1 MDKERLKELLRNRGL
16 KMTAQRRLVLETV
29 ASHPGEHLTAEEIYG
44 LVKNQYPD
52 IGLATVYRAVQVLVD
67 LQVIDKVSFDDG
79 LARYELSYQA
89 DGRRHHH
96 HHAICQNCGRVLSF
110 EEDLLEALEQAVFA
124 ATGFRVTDHE
134 VKLYGYC
141 KTCSNETKKSETE
154 EIN

>member
-1 MDKERLKELLRNRGL
+1 MGNIDNLKSTGLKATLPRLKILEIFQAGGLRH
-16 KMTAQRRLVLETV
+16 MTAEDVFRVLLN
-29 ASHPGEHLTAEEIYG
+29 EHT
-44 LVKNQYPD
+44 D

-79 LARYELSYQA
+79 LARYELSCQA
-89 DGRRHHH
+89 DGGRHHH
-96 HHAICQNCGRVLSF
+96 HHAICQNCGRVFSF

-141 KTCSNETKKSETE
+141 KTCSNQTKKSETE